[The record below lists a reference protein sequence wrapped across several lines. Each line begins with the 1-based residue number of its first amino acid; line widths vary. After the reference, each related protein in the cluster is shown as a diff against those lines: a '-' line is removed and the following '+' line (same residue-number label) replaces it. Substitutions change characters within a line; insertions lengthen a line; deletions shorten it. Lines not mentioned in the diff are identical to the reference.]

1 MRLPIIKLV
10 QSLRERSSSITKE
23 LAKPKPETTVLASG
37 ARIHYIDFEKL
48 RKYKT
53 SNVLKAKEI
62 EMKKIVKS

>member
-10 QSLRERSSSITKE
+10 QSITKE

-37 ARIHYIDFEKL
+37 VRIHYVDFEKL

-62 EMKKIVKS
+62 EMKKIVK

>member
-10 QSLRERSSSITKE
+10 QSITKE

-37 ARIHYIDFEKL
+37 VRIHYVDFEKL

-53 SNVLKAKEI
+53 LKEI
-62 EMKKIVKS
+62 EMKKIVK

>member
-37 ARIHYIDFEKL
+37 GRIYYIDFEKL
-48 RKYKT
+48 RKIKT
-53 SNVLKAKEI
+53 LKEI

>member
-1 MRLPIIKLV
+1 MMRLPIIKLV
-10 QSLRERSSSITKE
+10 QSITKE

-37 ARIHYIDFEKL
+37 VRIHYVDFEKL

>member
-10 QSLRERSSSITKE
+10 QSITKE

-37 ARIHYIDFEKL
+37 VRIHYVDFEKL

>member
-10 QSLRERSSSITKE
+10 QSITKE
-23 LAKPKPETTVLASG
+23 LTKPKPETTVLASG
-37 ARIHYIDFEKL
+37 TRIHYVDFEKL

-53 SNVLKAKEI
+53 ANVLKSQQEI

>member
-10 QSLRERSSSITKE
+10 QSITKE

-37 ARIHYIDFEKL
+37 VRIHYVDFEKL

-53 SNVLKAKEI
+53 LKEI
-62 EMKKIVKS
+62 EMKKITKKNV

>member
-1 MRLPIIKLV
+1 MMRLPIIKLV

-48 RKYKT
+48 RKLKT
-53 SNVLKAKEI
+53 LKEI
-62 EMKKIVKS
+62 EMKKIVK